1 MLSTGVII
9 EDPEGD
15 SKLLMKVS
23 SPELQKLYLNK
34 VDERTSG
41 EELVLFKNSTNEK
54 EGVIAL
60 DDISH
65 DNKEKKKS
73 ARKDKEF
80 WTRRSLR
87 KFTLA
92 KCK

>member
-1 MLSTGVII
+1 
-9 EDPEGD
+9 
-15 SKLLMKVS
+15 
-23 SPELQKLYLNK
+23 

-41 EELVLFKNSTNEK
+41 EELVLFKNSTDEK
-54 EGVIAL
+54 EAVIAL

-73 ARKDKEF
+73 ARKHLLDKDF